1 MILKDEGLAAF
12 YKGINAAWMRE
23 ASYTSL
29 RLGLYEPL
37 KDVIGAEGK
46 DASFL
51 KKFLAGALSGG
62 IGSLAGNPFDVM
74 KTRMMANEGAAKGIM
89 SYGSEIY
96 KSSGLVGFYKGI
108 EANIARAAILNA
120 TKMACYDQCKETV
133 QKMGVKDGIPLQF
146 MSAFTAGFF
155 MTCTVAPFDIIRTRL
170 MNQPVDQ
177 KLYNGFFDCAMKI
190 GRNEGV
196 KGFYKGFIPI
206 WSRFAPTTCL

>member
-1 MILKDEGLAAF
+1 MAAF
-12 YKGINAAWMRE
+12 YKGINAAWLRE

-89 SYGSEIY
+89 HYGSEVY

-190 GRNEGV
+190 GRNEG
-196 KGFYKGFIPI
+196 I
-206 WSRFAPTTCL
+206 